1 MPKTSIYIRDEDVE
15 MFERARELAGEEG
28 LSKVVASTVKLY
40 VRIKEAE
47 KDGMEEIR
55 LGIGVDDNTE
65 EIAFIGKLI
74 AEYTKDR
81 GENIDRKDRWTDY
94 KVYLT
99 SKGYLLLYK
108 EHGSCWQGE
117 CTRREYKTFRGL
129 GEFEDATTR
138 EPGDDDYV
146 YIPEAV
152 IGQVREA
159 VCGDKATF
167 LDI

>member
-15 MFERARELAGEEG
+15 MFEKARKLAGEEG
-28 LSKVVASTVKLY
+28 LSKVIADTVKLY

-55 LGIGVDDNTE
+55 LEIGVDDNTE

-74 AEYTKDR
+74 SEYTEDR
-81 GENIDRKDRWTDY
+81 GQTSDRKDRWTDY
-94 KVYLT
+94 KAYLT

-108 EHGSCWQGE
+108 EHGSLWQGE
-117 CTRREYKTFRGL
+117 TKRSEYETFSGL
-129 GEFEDATTR
+129 GEFEGAATR
-138 EPGDDDYV
+138 GAGDDDYV

>member
-15 MFERARELAGEEG
+15 MFEKARKLAGDEG
-28 LSKVVASTVKLY
+28 LSRVVADTVYLY

-55 LGIGVDDNTE
+55 LEIGVDDNTE
-65 EIAFIGKLI
+65 EIAFIGKMI
-74 AEYTKDR
+74 VEYTEHH
-81 GENIDRKDRWTDY
+81 GQTSGGNDRWTDY

-99 SKGYLLLYK
+99 SKDYLLLYK

-117 CTRREYKTFRGL
+117 TKRSEYETFMSFVS
-129 GEFEDATTR
+129 FEGAAKLWD
-138 EPGDDDYV
+138 GDDDYI
-146 YIPEAV
+146 YIPKAV
-152 IGQVREA
+152 IGDVREA
-159 VCGDKATF
+159 LGRDKATF

>member
-55 LGIGVDDNTE
+55 LEIGVDDNTE

-81 GENIDRKDRWTDY
+81 GENFDRKDRWTDY

-108 EHGSCWQGE
+108 EHGSYWEGE
-117 CTRREYKTFRGL
+117 CWESEYKLFRGL
-129 GEFEDATTR
+129 REFENATTR
-138 EPGDDDYV
+138 ERGDDDYV

-152 IGQVREA
+152 IGQVQDALGKDR
-159 VCGDKATF
+159 ATF

>member
-15 MFERARELAGEEG
+15 MFEKARKLAGEEG
-28 LSKVVASTVKLY
+28 LSKVVADTVKLY
-40 VRIKEAE
+40 VRIKDAE
-47 KDGMEEIR
+47 KDGMEEVR
-55 LGIGVDDNTE
+55 LEIGVGNNTE

-74 AEYTKDR
+74 SEYTEYKGQTSDMR
-81 GENIDRKDRWTDY
+81 DRWTDY

-99 SKGYLLLYK
+99 SKDYLLLYK
-108 EHGSCWQGE
+108 KHGSCWQGE
-117 CTRREYKTFRGL
+117 YNQREYKTFSGL
-129 GEFEDATTR
+129 GEFEGAATR
-138 EPGDDDYV
+138 GAGDVDYI
-146 YIPEAV
+146 YIPKAV